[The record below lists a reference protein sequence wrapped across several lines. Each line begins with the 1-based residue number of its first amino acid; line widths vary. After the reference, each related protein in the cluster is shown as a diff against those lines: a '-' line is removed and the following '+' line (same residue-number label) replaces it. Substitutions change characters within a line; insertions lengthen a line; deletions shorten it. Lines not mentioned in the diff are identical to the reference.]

1 MDNNTNYVVD
11 FELQD
16 MAISVTICMAL
27 IAIFILRRRRMRR
40 VAAEARLNPPVLPN
54 GKILAV
60 DINKDRE
67 FGSEH
72 SLPTPSWVGLTL

>member
-1 MDNNTNYVVD
+1 MDNNTSYVVD

-16 MAISVTICMAL
+16 VAISVTICMAL

-60 DINKDRE
+60 ELNKGRE

-72 SLPTPSWVGLTL
+72 SLPTPSWVG